1 VFHEGR
7 VDVTFFIFLVGIY
20 SLMYRKGWLSALSK
34 DIEDED
40 IGFENIAAI
49 SRIIYDHQQQL
60 PAANLKLPPLE

>member
-1 VFHEGR
+1 V
-7 VDVTFFIFLVGIY
+7 
-20 SLMYRKGWLSALSK
+20 LSK